1 MKELQKK
8 LSRQHNKS
16 QPTRKSFSDSGKE
29 SLLNPGEG
37 IDRFVLNRK
46 PITGDKL
53 YKTLTAIFTPGSITA
68 TGGILFKAGISDSTF
83 YLGILPNYHEG
94 ERSYHYDIHLPVEN
108 EFTLIG
114 GITGKRELTILF
126 ICTDIDDEKKVE
138 YRRAYRFLARIIDQ
152 CAGYNTVTLDWVTV
166 DHIEEQQLFSKIP
179 ENISDIIL

>member
-1 MKELQKK
+1 MKELLKK

-16 QPTRKSFSDSGKE
+16 QSTRESFSDSGKE
-29 SLLNPGEG
+29 PLLNPGEG

-53 YKTLTAIFTPGSITA
+53 HKTLTAILTPGSISA
-68 TGGILFKAGISDSTF
+68 TGGILLKAGISDSTF

-94 ERSYHYDIHLPVEN
+94 EVSYHYDIHLPVEN

-114 GITGKRELTILF
+114 GITAKRELTILF
-126 ICTDIDDEKKVE
+126 ICIDVDDEKRVE
-138 YRRAYRFLARIIDQ
+138 YRRAYRVLARIIDQ

-166 DHIEEQQLFSKIP
+166 DHIEEQQIFNKIP
-179 ENISDIIL
+179 ENLADIIL